1 MLKFFVFFP
10 TLTLIPLL
18 SGCNSPFQEDLYT
31 HQDNSLSIEDL
42 AVDEAVSS
50 VLAEG
55 FIQLPSSNQTTVEAE
70 LQGRRDVLD
79 AISPSPP
86 NTPFNVTVGNDLH
99 VGKEAILP
107 IAKNK
112 AINVALTNN
121 LDVEIASYQPAI
133 SSEAIRQAEASFDF
147 LFGFGGTLGRNRIPQ
162 QTVPNNP
169 FSSNEQS
176 ADTLNIN
183 GSLAKR
189 LYSGGTLTLSTDVS
203 KSENNNTD
211 FVFQPNPAWQTVGT
225 LGLNQPLLR
234 NFGDSIS
241 RAQVKIS
248 TITHGQSLED
258 FKLSLMKTLTATEVA
273 YLDLILQWKTLQ
285 VREWLYEQS
294 QGVVSI
300 LELRRGYDTGESDYA
315 QAVATLQQRSVEVIS
330 QRSLVHSASDAL
342 KALMNSD
349 TYGLE
354 SNSVLQPVSALEP
367 LEVKISLREAVMT
380 AIEHRP
386 DLRRLALEI
395 DKNDISLEVADNAR
409 LPQLDLQAQMSFY
422 GLGDSA
428 GDGYNEVFNRDY
440 LNYVAGLVFEVPLGN
455 HAAEASY
462 ESTRLEKMTSTARYR
477 KGVQDAVVE
486 VKRLLRDVVTNAEL
500 MQANRAY
507 RVAQAEN
514 MRALQVEEETMSGLT
529 PTFLNLKL
537 QTQSGLA
544 SARVAEITSIV
555 NYNKAIANLYL
566 AMGVTTR
573 IHGIDVHT
581 HSPLTP

>member
-1 MLKFFVFFP
+1 MSKFFRFFP
-10 TLTLIPLL
+10 TFTLIPLL
-18 SGCNSPFQEDLYT
+18 IGCNSPFQDELQM
-31 HQDNSLSIEDL
+31 HQMPAISN
-42 AVDEAVSS
+42 DEITQEEPRAAGEPSGVIR
-50 VLAEG
+50 LPIAE
-55 FIQLPSSNQTTVEAE
+55 QTEVEAA

-79 AISPSPP
+79 SLSPSPP
-86 NTPFNVTVGNDLH
+86 NTAFEATAGSDLH
-99 VGKEAILP
+99 GGKESVLEIT
-107 IAKNK
+107 KDD
-112 AINVALTNN
+112 AINVALMNN

-133 SSEAIRQAEASFDF
+133 STEAIRQAEAAFDF
-147 LFGFGGTLGRNRIPQ
+147 LFGLNGTLGRNRIPQ

-169 FSSNEQS
+169 FSSDEQS
-176 ADTLNIN
+176 TDTLNVD
-183 GSLAKR
+183 GSLAKK
-189 LYSGGTLTLSTDVS
+189 LHSGGTLTISTDVS
-203 KSENNNTD
+203 RSENNNAD

-225 LGLNQPLLR
+225 VGLNQPLLR
-234 NFGDSIS
+234 NFGDSVA
-241 RAQVKIS
+241 RAQINIS
-248 TITHGQSLED
+248 TIMHGQSLED
-258 FKLSLMKTLTATEVA
+258 FKLSLMNTLTATEVA
-273 YLDLILQWKTLQ
+273 YLDLVLQWKTLQ

-294 QGVVSI
+294 QEVVSI

-330 QRSLVHSASDAL
+330 QRSLVHSASDTL

-349 TYGLE
+349 AYGLE
-354 SNSVLQPVSALEP
+354 SNSVLQPSSTLEP
-367 LEVKISLREAVMT
+367 LEVRISLREAVMT
-380 AIEHRP
+380 AVEHRP

-395 DKNDISLEVADNAR
+395 DKNDVSLEVADNAR

-428 GDGYNEVFNRDY
+428 GDGYNEVFDAEY
-440 LNYVAGLVFEVPLGN
+440 LNYVAGLAFEIPLGN
-455 HAAEASY
+455 HAAEADYQSK
-462 ESTRLEKMTSTARYR
+462 RLEKMTSTVRYR

-544 SARVAEITSIV
+544 TARIAEFTSIV
-555 NYNKAIANLYL
+555 NYNKSIANLYL
-566 AMGVTTR
+566 AMGVTSNM
-573 IHGIDVHT
+573 HGIDVHT
-581 HSPLTP
+581 NSRQSP

>member
-1 MLKFFVFFP
+1 MDQVQA
-10 TLTLIPLL
+10 L
-18 SGCNSPFQEDLYT
+18 SSEELF
-31 HQDNSLSIEDL
+31 IEEVESTGS
-42 AVDEAVSS
+42 VDGTIHLPAS
-50 VLAEG
+50 V
-55 FIQLPSSNQTTVEAE
+55 QTEVEAA

-79 AISPSPP
+79 ALSPSPP
-86 NTPFNVTVGNDLH
+86 NAAFNATAGSDLH
-99 VGKEAILP
+99 SGKESVLEITKDEAVH
-107 IAKNK
+107 
-112 AINVALTNN
+112 VALMNN

-133 SSEAIRQAEASFDF
+133 STEAIRQAEAAFDF
-147 LFGFGGTLGRNRIPQ
+147 LFGLDGTLGRNRIPQ

-169 FSSNEQS
+169 FSSDEQS
-176 ADTLNIN
+176 TDALNIN
-183 GSLAKR
+183 GSLTKK
-189 LYSGGTLTLSTDVS
+189 LYSGGTLTISTDVS
-203 KSENNNTD
+203 KSENNNAD

-225 LGLNQPLLR
+225 VGLNQPLLR
-234 NFGDSIS
+234 NFGDSVA
-241 RAQVKIS
+241 RAQINIS

-258 FKLSLMKTLTATEVA
+258 FKLSLMNTLTATEVA
-273 YLDLILQWKTLQ
+273 YLDLVLQWKTLQ

-294 QGVVSI
+294 QDVVAI

-315 QAVATLQQRSVEVIS
+315 QAVAKLQQRSVEVIS
-330 QRSLVHSASDAL
+330 QRSLVHSASDTL

-349 TYGLE
+349 SYGLE
-354 SNSVLQPVSALEP
+354 SNSVLQPSSTLEP
-367 LEVKISLREAVMT
+367 LEVTISLREAVMT

-428 GDGYNEVFNRDY
+428 GDGYIEVFDTDY
-440 LNYVAGLVFEVPLGN
+440 LNYVAGLSFEVPLGN
-455 HAAEASY
+455 HAAEADYQSK
-462 ESTRLEKMTSTARYR
+462 RLEKMTSTGRYR

-544 SARVAEITSIV
+544 SARIAEFTSIV

-566 AMGVTTR
+566 AMGVTSNM
-573 IHGIDVHT
+573 HGIDIHT
-581 HSPLTP
+581 HSLQSP